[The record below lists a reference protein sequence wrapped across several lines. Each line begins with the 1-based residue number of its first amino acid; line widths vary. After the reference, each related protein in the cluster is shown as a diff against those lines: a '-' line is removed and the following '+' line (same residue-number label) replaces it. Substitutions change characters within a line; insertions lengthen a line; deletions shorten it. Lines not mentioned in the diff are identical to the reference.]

1 VLNPGWHR
9 SGNSTKLKYRAD
21 SYLISYDTA
30 MRLFRNPQLWLA
42 LAREIWERN
51 RGQNI
56 KQIAASLSF
65 TTTLSLVP
73 MLTVA
78 SILISYLP
86 SVIRIKNA
94 FQNWLLDTYMP
105 GGINEQAFIYLDQF
119 SAQAKGLTLL
129 GLLGLLLTTVMTM
142 AVIEGAF
149 NQIFKVHKRRPI
161 LKKVAIYSAAMLL
174 GPILLG
180 FGTYLSGLLFSAA
193 EGWTEALTFGLSF
206 IAAVVPVLLAIGVYT
221 VVYKILPYS
230 QILWKDALSG
240 ALFAATTFEIMKF
253 GFGLFLT
260 NTAFYKTVYG
270 AFAIFPLALLWIYLT
285 WWITLAGAVLVANLP
300 SIRSGFIRV
309 IRY

>member
-1 VLNPGWHR
+1 
-9 SGNSTKLKYRAD
+9 
-21 SYLISYDTA
+21 LISYDTA

-149 NQIFKVHKRRPI
+149 NQIFKVYKRRPI

-193 EGWTEALTFGLSF
+193 EGWTEALTFGLS
-206 IAAVVPVLLAIGVYT
+206 IVVTVVPVLLAIAVYT

-285 WWITLAGAVLVANLP
+285 WWITLVGAVLVANLP

>member
-1 VLNPGWHR
+1 M
-9 SGNSTKLKYRAD
+9 Y
-21 SYLISYDTA
+21 
-30 MRLFRNPQLWLA
+30 LFRNPQLWLS
-42 LAREIWERN
+42 LLREIWERN

-56 KQIAASLSF
+56 KQIAASLAF

-78 SILISYLP
+78 SILIGYLP

-94 FQNWLLDTYMP
+94 FRDWLLDTYMP
-105 GGINEQAFIYLDQF
+105 GGLNQQAFIYLDQF

-129 GLLGLLLTTVMTM
+129 GLLGLLITTVMTM

-149 NQIFKVHKRRPI
+149 NQIFRVHERRPF
-161 LKKVAIYSAAMLL
+161 LKKVAIYSAAMIL

-180 FGTYLSGLLFSAA
+180 FGTYLSSLLFSAA
-193 EGWTEALTFGLSF
+193 EGWTEALTFGLSLV
-206 IAAVVPVLLAIGVYT
+206 ATVVPVLLAIAVYT
-221 VVYKILPYS
+221 VVYKILPYAK
-230 QILWKDALSG
+230 ILWKDAMSG
-240 ALFAATTFEIMKF
+240 AIFADFSFELMKF
-253 GFGLFLT
+253 GFVLFLT

-285 WWITLAGAVLVANLP
+285 WWITLVGAVLVANLP
-300 SIRSGFIRV
+300 GIRSGFIRV